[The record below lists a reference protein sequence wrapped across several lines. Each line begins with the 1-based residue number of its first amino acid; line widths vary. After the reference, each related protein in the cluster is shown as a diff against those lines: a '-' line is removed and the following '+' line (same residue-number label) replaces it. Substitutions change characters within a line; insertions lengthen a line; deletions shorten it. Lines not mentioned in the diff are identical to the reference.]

1 MNQYVDKE
9 KQYKSI
15 DLSLMARLL
24 KYAKPF
30 WIQITIS
37 LILLLGVVALELYQ
51 PVLLG
56 KAVDEF
62 IVNEDIDGVVRIAFL
77 YFGTAL
83 AMFVLT
89 YIQAMI
95 LQYSGQKIIYNIRV
109 ELFDKLQSLSIEYF
123 NNHPIGKLVTRV
135 TNDTETLNELYTSVI
150 VNSIKS
156 IFVLV
161 GIIVTMTA
169 YNLRLSLITF
179 TVIPFIIL
187 FTVIFR
193 KKTREIYRQIR
204 RRVAGVNAYISEHIS
219 GMKIVQIFAVEKD
232 VFNRFNEE
240 NSKLKK
246 SYMDQLKIFSI
257 YRPSMYILNI
267 GAFALLVAFGGRMVI
282 EGTITIGTIVVFQR
296 YISKFFEPI
305 QELAEQFNILQSSMA
320 SSERIF
326 NLLDEEEYIE
336 NKNVTRKLE
345 KVKGKIEFKNVWF
358 QYKEDEWVLKDVSF
372 TVEPGQ
378 TAAFVGATG
387 AGKTTIQNLIS
398 RYYDIQKGEILLDGI
413 NIKEFDLKELRKKI
427 GQMQQDVFLF
437 TGDIKSNI
445 RLREENITED
455 DILKASKYVNAD
467 KFICKL
473 ENKYDQKVYERGAT
487 FSAGQRQ
494 LISFARTLAFD
505 PDILIL
511 DEATAN
517 IDTETEVL
525 IQDAMEKLMK
535 GRTTLVVA
543 HRLSTIQ
550 NADKIIV
557 MHKGR
562 IKEMGKH
569 QELLANRGIYYN
581 LYKIQYEK
589 VI

>member
-30 WIQITIS
+30 WVQITIS

-62 IVNEDIDGVVRIAFL
+62 IVNEDIDGVVRVAFL

-320 SSERIF
+320 LSIEVC
-326 NLLDEEEYIE
+326 LL
-336 NKNVTRKLE
+336 L
-345 KVKGKIEFKNVWF
+345 
-358 QYKEDEWVLKDVSF
+358 
-372 TVEPGQ
+372 
-378 TAAFVGATG
+378 
-387 AGKTTIQNLIS
+387 
-398 RYYDIQKGEILLDGI
+398 
-413 NIKEFDLKELRKKI
+413 
-427 GQMQQDVFLF
+427 
-437 TGDIKSNI
+437 
-445 RLREENITED
+445 
-455 DILKASKYVNAD
+455 
-467 KFICKL
+467 
-473 ENKYDQKVYERGAT
+473 
-487 FSAGQRQ
+487 
-494 LISFARTLAFD
+494 
-505 PDILIL
+505 
-511 DEATAN
+511 
-517 IDTETEVL
+517 
-525 IQDAMEKLMK
+525 
-535 GRTTLVVA
+535 
-543 HRLSTIQ
+543 
-550 NADKIIV
+550 
-557 MHKGR
+557 
-562 IKEMGKH
+562 
-569 QELLANRGIYYN
+569 
-581 LYKIQYEK
+581 
-589 VI
+589 

>member
-1 MNQYVDKE
+1 MNQYVNKE
-9 KQYKSI
+9 KQYKSL
-15 DLSLMARLL
+15 DLNLMKRLL

-37 LILLLGVVALELYQ
+37 LILLLGVVGLELYQ
-51 PVLLG
+51 PILLG

-62 IVNEDIDGVVRIAFL
+62 IVNEDIPGIVRLAFI

-83 AMFVLT
+83 GIFVLT
-89 YIQAMI
+89 YVQSMI

-109 ELFDKLQSLSIEYF
+109 EMFEKLQSLSIEFF
-123 NNHPIGKLVTRV
+123 NKNPIGKLVTRV

-156 IFVLV
+156 IFVLI
-161 GIIVTMTA
+161 GIIVTMIA

-179 TVIPFIIL
+179 TVIPFIVL
-187 FTVIFR
+187 FTLIFR
-193 KKTREIYRQIR
+193 KKTRKIYREIR
-204 RRVAGVNAYISEHIS
+204 RRVAGVNAFISEHVS

-232 VFNRFNEE
+232 VYNRFNDE
-240 NSKLKK
+240 NTKLKK
-246 SYMDQLKIFSI
+246 SYMEQLKIFSI
-257 YRPSMYILNI
+257 YRPSMYLLNI
-267 GAFALLVAFGGRMVI
+267 GAFALLIAFGGRMVL
-282 EGTITIGTIVVFQR
+282 EETITIGTIVVFQR

-305 QELAEQFNILQSSMA
+305 QELAEQFNVMQSSMA

-336 NKNVTRKLE
+336 NKKVTKELKEVQGR
-345 KVKGKIEFKNVWF
+345 IEFKNVWF
-358 QYKEDEWVLKDVSF
+358 QYKEDEWILKDVSF
-372 TVEPGQ
+372 TVEPGE
-378 TAAFVGATG
+378 TVAFVGATG

-398 RYYDIQKGEILLDGI
+398 RYYDIQKGEILVDGI
-413 NIKEFDLKELRKKI
+413 NIKDINLKELREKI

-445 RLREENITED
+445 RLRDESITDEE
-455 DILKASKYVNAD
+455 ILQASKYVNAD
-467 KFICKL
+467 KFISKL

-494 LISFARTLAFD
+494 LISFARTLAFN

-517 IDTETEVL
+517 IDTETEML
-525 IQDAMEKLMK
+525 IQDAMEKLME

>member
-1 MNQYVDKE
+1 MNQYIDKE
-9 KQYKSI
+9 KQYKSL
-15 DLSLMARLL
+15 DLSLMKRLL
-24 KYAKPF
+24 VYAKPY

-37 LILLLGVVALELYQ
+37 LILLLGVVGLELYQ
-51 PVLLG
+51 PILLG

-62 IVNEDIDGVVRIAFL
+62 IVNEDVPGVIRLAFM

-83 AMFVLT
+83 SMFVLT
-89 YIQAMI
+89 YIQSMI

-109 ELFDKLQSLSIEYF
+109 ELFEKLQSLSIEFF
-123 NNHPIGKLVTRV
+123 NKHPIGKLVTRI

-161 GIIVTMTA
+161 GIIVTMVA

-193 KKTREIYRQIR
+193 KKTREIYREIR
-204 RRVAGVNAYISEHIS
+204 RRVAGVNAFISEHIS

-232 VFNRFNEE
+232 VFNRFNDE
-240 NSKLKK
+240 NTKLKK

-267 GAFALLVAFGGRMVI
+267 GAFALLIAFGGRMVV

-305 QELAEQFNILQSSMA
+305 QELAEQFNVLQSSMA

-336 NKNVTRKLE
+336 NKNVTKELK
-345 KVKGKIEFKNVWF
+345 KVKGRIEFKNVWF

-372 TVEPGQ
+372 TVEPGE
-378 TAAFVGATG
+378 TVAFVGATG

-413 NIKEFDLKELRKKI
+413 NIRDIDLKELREKI

-445 RLREENITED
+445 RLREENISDED
-455 DILKASKYVNAD
+455 VLQASKYVNAD

-494 LISFARTLAFD
+494 LISFARTLAFN

-517 IDTETEVL
+517 IDTETEML
-525 IQDAMEKLMK
+525 IQDAMEKLME

-569 QELLANRGIYYN
+569 QELLAKRGIYYN